1 MKKLLLL
8 LLCCVPAGI
17 TSVFA
22 QKLSAEQLKAFQK
35 TEDSLIV
42 SADSM
47 YRAYMYEDRIEYCH
61 KFVKQLG
68 SLLKQ
73 ENAYAFPFERL
84 GKKIHIISPDDKS
97 FRIFNW
103 TIEYKLAGF
112 RYYGAVQKADG
123 QLYPL
128 LDMSEKIEGNALYG
142 PLSNKNWFG
151 AEYYR
156 ILTQKASDGSPLY
169 FVFGS
174 NQNGNGFSTKTID
187 VLNIEGNKITFGG
200 DYFRVNNMPSK
211 RFVLEYQKGAQVSLN
226 WDNEKGMIIY
236 DRVISEVN
244 QPQRRNTLV
253 PSGMVDGLRWVNFQW
268 QPVVD
273 VVPIMKLKDGQAPVN
288 GVIPGQ

>member
-1 MKKLLLL
+1 
-8 LLCCVPAGI
+8 
-17 TSVFA
+17 
-22 QKLSAEQLKAFQK
+22 
-35 TEDSLIV
+35 
-42 SADSM
+42 
-47 YRAYMYEDRIEYCH
+47 
-61 KFVKQLG
+61 
-68 SLLKQ
+68 
-73 ENAYAFPFERL
+73 
-84 GKKIHIISPDDKS
+84 
-97 FRIFNW
+97 
-103 TIEYKLAGF
+103 
-112 RYYGAVQKADG
+112 
-123 QLYPL
+123 
-128 LDMSEKIEGNALYG
+128 
-142 PLSNKNWFG
+142 
-151 AEYYR
+151 
-156 ILTQKASDGSPLY
+156 
-169 FVFGS
+169 VFGS

-187 VLNIEGNKITFGG
+187 VLNIEGNKIAFGG